1 MELKLNVKKEG
12 LVLSPNE
19 VVDNEEFQL
28 NFGHIFRGKD
38 GVGTTIIP
46 ISHTLLIGL
55 RDAGELTKGAF
66 YRITDYECTTTQAD
80 TRSANHPFDIIV
92 QALDERTL
100 SENAS
105 AIQREG
111 DTYFADAKL
120 EAWQLK
126 YAIDNDKTRFSWAQK
141 EITEKP
147 AKWTCGWGVLEEKNS
162 ADVSSNYE
170 VATIDG
176 EQMYLYRPI
185 TPNNDFLREKITAEM
200 FYREVEVGSITS
212 TDGFIY
218 EADDPIIYNEE
229 EEYYEYSPYEIRV
242 KTENG
247 QLIAI
252 LYNSYDNIY
261 YDSDDDSQE
270 YTIGFENN
278 NYEEVDGV
286 YHLYP
291 SWGLDGWW
299 DGFMGGAYAECE
311 REYYTGLADALYYAF
326 NNPLGKNQTKV
337 TMVTDENHLYK
348 YKDTDYEDWEEDYST
363 IDYVTYEAY
372 IAPQEEGKGVIYRM
386 IDEHNNDC
394 PYDFKNLQ
402 FYNNSNWY
410 YTFSQNGRDLSLTDY
425 CIDNYILP
433 HTNQNFSDG
442 TTPVKTII
450 PMVVFDMKNN
460 TSGRFAGILHNKL
473 QVPITKGYLA
483 GTRIVAN
490 EWYDVVGGS
499 NAIVSDIRIVSS
511 GVIYGNRINGPC
523 SNFEVGTVSTPIS
536 AFYANNINLPN
547 FQIGVFK
554 CLCSVFNNNT
564 VNLSEGKRGFTITSG
579 SIISCK
585 IENSNYASV
594 SNSISSDDI
603 SLGAT
608 VVLRNS
614 NIRIFNDLTIQYA
627 NTTSSTSPLR
637 FLDIDARGWSAT
649 TITIPTS
656 FPANASYELKVAKN
670 GVGATKMWCDADL
683 AN

>member
-1 MELKLNVKKEG
+1 MELRLKITKT
-12 LVLSPNE
+12 E
-19 VVDNEEFQL
+19 VDTSVSNDIHTEEFRL

-66 YRITDYECTTTQAD
+66 YRITDYECTTTQAN
-80 TRSANHPFDIIV
+80 TRSANHPFDIII

-105 AIQREG
+105 AIQHEG
-111 DTYFADAKL
+111 DIYFADAKL
-120 EAWQLK
+120 EAWQLM
-126 YAIDNDKTRFSWAQK
+126 YAIDNDPSRFSWAK
-141 EITEKP
+141 EKVIEQS
-147 AKWTCGWGVLEEKNS
+147 AKWSCGWGVLEEKNS
-162 ADVSSNYE
+162 TDVSSNYE

-176 EQMYLYRPI
+176 KQMYLYKPI

-212 TDGFIY
+212 TYGFIY

-229 EEYYEYSPYEIRV
+229 EEYYEYYPYEIRV

-247 QLIAI
+247 QLIAT

-261 YDSDDDSQE
+261 YDSNDGSQE
-270 YTIGFENN
+270 YTIGFEGN

-286 YHLYP
+286 YHLHP

-299 DGFMGGAYAECE
+299 DGFMGGAYAEYE
-311 REYYTGLADALYYAF
+311 REYYTGSADVLYYAF
-326 NNPLGKNQTKV
+326 SNPLDKYTTEV
-337 TMVTDENHLYK
+337 TMVTDKNHLYK
-348 YKDTDYEDWEEDYST
+348 YEDTDYEDWEEGYWA
-363 IDYVTYEAY
+363 IDYVSYKAY
-372 IAPQEEGKGVIYRM
+372 IAPVESGKGIVYRM

-425 CIDNYILP
+425 CIENFILP

-442 TTPVKTII
+442 TTAVKTII
-450 PMVVFDMKNN
+450 PMVVFDMKSNA
-460 TSGRFAGILHNKL
+460 SGKFAGILHNKL

-483 GTRIVAN
+483 GIRIVAN
-490 EWYDVVGGS
+490 EWYDIVGGS
-499 NAIVSDIRIVSS
+499 NAIVADMRIVSS
-511 GVIYGNRINGPC
+511 GVIYGNRIYGPC
-523 SNFEVGTVSTPIS
+523 SNFEVGTISKPIS
-536 AFYANNINLPN
+536 SFYANDIVLPN
-547 FQIGVFK
+547 FQAGVFK

-579 SIISCK
+579 SIISCDM
-585 IENSNYASV
+585 ENSYYV
-594 SNSISSDDI
+594 STGTSTSDDI
-603 SLGAT
+603 SLGAN

-614 NIRIFNDLTIQYA
+614 RIRIFNDLTIQYA

-649 TITIPTS
+649 TITIPTT
-656 FPANASYELKVAKN
+656 FPANATYGLKVAKN
-670 GVGATKMWCDADL
+670 SKGEIKMWCDADL
-683 AN
+683 IQ